1 MQTITPGPAPTS
13 TQFFFVP
20 NSFVADA
27 NSRANASA
35 ACSDREFV
43 GMLNSYRNSGG
54 LARLQ
59 QLARYGSNGLE
70 VDPSTIAAS
79 ISQRE
84 VICFEWQEHAW
95 LPLFQFD
102 VRDMTPLPQLKVV
115 ISELSPDLDPWGQ
128 ALWFSKPNPWL
139 CDRAPADA
147 LLTEFNAV
155 CRAAQADRLFPH
167 DGMKKTL

>member
-1 MQTITPGPAPTS
+1 MQNITPVLAPTS
-13 TQFFFVP
+13 AQFFFVP
-20 NSFVADA
+20 NSCLGAG
-27 NSRANASA
+27 NSRVEASA
-35 ACSDREFV
+35 ACADHEFV

-59 QLARYGSNGLE
+59 QLGRYGSNGIE
-70 VDPSTIAAS
+70 VDPNTIAAS
-79 ISQRE
+79 ISRRE

-102 VRDMTPLPQLKVV
+102 VRDMTPLPQLKA
-115 ISELSPDLDPWGQ
+115 IMSELTTVLDPWGQ

-147 LLTEFNAV
+147 MLTEFNAV
-155 CRAAQADRLFPH
+155 YHAAQADRLFPH
-167 DGMKKTL
+167 DGMKKKL